1 MIDSDIVR
9 KIIVNLMSNALKY
22 ATSTIELTLEET
34 PGQITIHVDNDGPE
48 IPEGQEEKIFQ
59 IFYQLPDHKKQMPGT
74 GIGLAFS
81 KSLAK
86 THQGTLSAQNLP
98 TGGCSFTLSLPL
110 EKSTTE
116 TVEQA
121 FMEKEESVA
130 DMNLPE
136 EKRQTVLIVEDN
148 IELQNEI
155 REALGQWY
163 KVYTANNGKEALEK
177 LEMNDTT
184 DVIVSDVMMPEMDGI
199 EMCRHIKTNLAYSHI
214 PVILLTAKT
223 NLESKTEG
231 MENGAEVYMEK
242 PFSIRQLHSQIENLL
257 KLRMAF
263 HDLMLQ
269 SAGTAHQP
277 PLSEYIL
284 SECDINFMKEVDATL
299 TKNLDEESFSVDHL
313 ADAMNMSRTNFYRK
327 VKTLTGM
334 APNVYIKN
342 FRLNQAAEL
351 LAQNMRINEVM
362 LRVGFIAPSYFA
374 KCFKAKFGKLPK
386 EYQNTLGKQE

>member
-1 MIDSDIVR
+1 MENMLEQKKPVAPTSA
-9 KIIVNLMSNALKY
+9 NMMLALKY

-136 EKRQTVLIVEDN
+136 EKRTNGADC
-148 IELQNEI
+148 
-155 REALGQWY
+155 RGQY
-163 KVYTANNGKEALEK
+163 
-177 LEMNDTT
+177 
-184 DVIVSDVMMPEMDGI
+184 
-199 EMCRHIKTNLAYSHI
+199 R
-214 PVILLTAKT
+214 TAK
-223 NLESKTEG
+223 
-231 MENGAEVYMEK
+231 
-242 PFSIRQLHSQIENLL
+242 
-257 KLRMAF
+257 
-263 HDLMLQ
+263 
-269 SAGTAHQP
+269 
-277 PLSEYIL
+277 
-284 SECDINFMKEVDATL
+284 
-299 TKNLDEESFSVDHL
+299 
-313 ADAMNMSRTNFYRK
+313 
-327 VKTLTGM
+327 
-334 APNVYIKN
+334 
-342 FRLNQAAEL
+342 
-351 LAQNMRINEVM
+351 
-362 LRVGFIAPSYFA
+362 
-374 KCFKAKFGKLPK
+374 
-386 EYQNTLGKQE
+386 